1 MGIFIGILAF
11 ILFYF
16 YDVNQVIFKKRLL
29 NHFFFIGCFL
39 LIVATFILVYEHL
52 QFINFS
58 IHQLLTLTLAIIC
71 FILLIYTLFFSL
83 PFDDTY
89 IENSNEKNKCC
100 QTGMYALCRH
110 PGVLWMF
117 GFYFMLALS
126 FNTLM
131 FYLACII
138 FNLMNVIYIVIQ
150 DHWTFMHQFID
161 YQDYKLQVPFLLPNK
176 NSIKQCINTLKRSYK
191 DEA

>member
-16 YDVNQVIFKKRLL
+16 YDVNQVIFKKKLL
-29 NHFFFIGCFL
+29 NHLFFIGCFL
-39 LIVATFILVYEHL
+39 LIIATFILVYEHL

-58 IHQLLTLTLAIIC
+58 VYQLFTLTLAIIF

-83 PFDDTY
+83 PFEDTY
-89 IENSNEKNKCC
+89 IDKSDEKNKYC

-126 FNTLM
+126 FDALM

-138 FNLMNVIYIVIQ
+138 FNLMNVIYILIQ